1 MIYQRQKIIYQKTSR
16 PDRLKNNSLMR
27 NRYRSKFNNVKTML
41 PWTLLIL
48 LDYIEAK
55 QGIKTEKY
63 ILCQIVQK
71 HVSFATINV
80 DVAS

>member
-1 MIYQRQKIIYQKTSR
+1 
-16 PDRLKNNSLMR
+16 
-27 NRYRSKFNNVKTML
+27 ML